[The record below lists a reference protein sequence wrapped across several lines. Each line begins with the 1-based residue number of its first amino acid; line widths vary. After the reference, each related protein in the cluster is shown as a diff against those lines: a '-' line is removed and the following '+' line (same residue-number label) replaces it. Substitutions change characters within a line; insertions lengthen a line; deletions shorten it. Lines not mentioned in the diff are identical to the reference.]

1 MTDSEN
7 ITVSD
12 AQTVGWEL
20 TQQTP
25 DNQLDTWQRLFHQ
38 LARALPANS
47 HCASRLSAMNDAFF
61 LLRRF
66 PCSYVEL
73 SVPVMP
79 KEAMRLMMPGIQLG
93 YDNLVRLQSLLH
105 EVANKLGDHPATI
118 PLYALWD
125 ALDSRSHQLIQDM
138 HLGKEGEEGGVW

>member
-12 AQTVGWEL
+12 AQTVSWEL
-20 TQQTP
+20 TQRTP
-25 DNQLDTWQRLFHQ
+25 DNQLDTWQRLFYQ
-38 LARALPANS
+38 LAQALPANS
-47 HCASRLSAMNDAFF
+47 HCASRLSAMNNAFF

-73 SVPVMP
+73 SVPVIP
-79 KEAMRLMMPGIQLG
+79 EEAVRLMMPGILLG
-93 YDNLVRLQSLLH
+93 YDNLVRLQSLLY
-105 EVANKLGDHPATI
+105 EVANELGDHPATM

-125 ALDSRSHQLIQDM
+125 ALDSRSYELIREM
-138 HLGKEGEEGGVW
+138 TFGKDKDAGEAG